1 MMMMRQI
8 NVRLQFERLVTQK
21 ETGFVLVSVPI
32 TSSID
37 DAIAEAEKGNF
48 LRKLVMNI
56 EPLEEEWTFR
66 LPEQQ
71 DSGA

>member
-1 MMMMRQI
+1 MRQI

>member
-1 MMMMRQI
+1 MRKI

-21 ETGFVLVSVPI
+21 ETGFVVVSVPI

-48 LRKLVMNI
+48 LRKLVTKI
-56 EPLEEEWTFR
+56 EPLEEDWTFH

-71 DSGA
+71 NSVA

>member
-1 MMMMRQI
+1 MRKI

-21 ETGFVLVSVPI
+21 ETGFVVVSVPI

-48 LRKLVMNI
+48 LRKLVTKI
-56 EPLEEEWTFR
+56 EPLEENWTFH

-71 DSGA
+71 NSVA

>member
-1 MMMMRQI
+1 MMKRKI

-21 ETGFVLVSVPI
+21 ETGFVVVSVPI

-48 LRKLVMNI
+48 LRKLVTKI
-56 EPLEEEWTFR
+56 EPLEEDWTFH

-71 DSGA
+71 NSVA

>member
-1 MMMMRQI
+1 MRKI

-21 ETGFVLVSVPI
+21 ETGFVVVSVPI

-37 DAIAEAEKGNF
+37 DALEEAEKGNF
-48 LRKLVMNI
+48 LRKLVTKI
-56 EPLEEEWTFR
+56 EPLEEEWSFR

-71 DSGA
+71 KSDA